1 MPRLP
6 RLDAPGLLN
15 HVMARGIERRDI
27 FKDDKDR
34 KTFLKRLGDIL
45 EETQTQ
51 CYADAKTNPEDPVDR
66 ACPVG
71 AKHRTGV
78 KNNKISGRG
87 KSVYLFPLKA
97 VFSRR

>member
-1 MPRLP
+1 MPCLP
-6 RLDAPGLLN
+6 RLDA
-15 HVMARGIERRDI
+15 RR
-27 FKDDKDR
+27 KP
-34 KTFLKRLGDIL
+34 FLERLGDIF

-51 CYADAKTNPEDPVDR
+51 CYADAPSADRRIAIFLLHQGTEKAKTNPEDPVDR

-87 KSVYLFPLKA
+87 KSVYLFSPKA